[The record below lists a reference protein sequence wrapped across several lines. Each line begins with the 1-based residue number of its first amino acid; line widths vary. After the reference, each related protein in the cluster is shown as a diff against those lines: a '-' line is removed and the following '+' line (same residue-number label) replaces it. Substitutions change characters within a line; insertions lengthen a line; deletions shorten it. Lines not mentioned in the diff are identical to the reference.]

1 MVHVPS
7 LYTKVNVRDF
17 CQTIYPILP
26 KKNLVDLGLSDNKIS
41 KRYVLKRLNLNIKIA

>member
-26 KKNLVDLGLSDNKIS
+26 KNLADLGLSENKIS

>member
-7 LYTKVNVRDF
+7 LYTKVNVRGF

-26 KKNLVDLGLSDNKIS
+26 IKLADLGLSDNKIS